1 MIFNYNYG
9 VYLYAVQRREGAC
22 GARLPTMKRVVLYV
36 FLLLIA
42 LLLTGVPAL
51 AEEAAQTGEA
61 PSATAEP
68 VQSEAPAATAEPSPS
83 PAPTEPAEPE
93 VRFSRDF
100 SSSYAE
106 YGDKITISYTVRND
120 GTAPVEN
127 ITVTDGLVGEVGRV
141 DRLEPGEKKTMS
153 VRVRITESCTS
164 TPRISYE
171 CGGLSYTDER
181 SPQRIYLAEVRVRV
195 ELSAD
200 KTNVA
205 PGDMVTLRLNVVNE
219 GNVSLYGLRASEP
232 VLGDLGS
239 LVSALPPGDECVITR
254 TVQMKS
260 ANTFQ
265 FSISGS
271 SDTGGAISVQSNEM
285 SVLVTPV
292 AAQIQL
298 CLRAEADQRELSGPG
313 EVSFSLYVS
322 NDCSL
327 ELRNVTLS
335 EETRGVIR
343 ELVFVP
349 TGEMP
354 AITQTYPV
362 EESGV
367 FRFQAQVTDSVGDRL
382 TVYSE
387 PIEIIVAEE
396 AAEPTAE
403 PTAEPAGP
411 ELTDA
416 PGESAIPVLGGSPY
430 RMEQD
435 PATFEKL
442 MLGTSIV
449 LLIILIIWYLAAS
462 IRSFGERWRRARRRK
477 QKKNKRAKG
486 KK

>member
-1 MIFNYNYG
+1 MIFYYNYG

-22 GARLPTMKRVVLYV
+22 GARLPAMKRVVLYI
-36 FLLLIA
+36 FLLLIV
-42 LLLTGVPAL
+42 LLLTGVNAM
-51 AEEAAQTGEA
+51 AEEAAQT
-61 PSATAEP
+61 T
-68 VQSEAPAATAEPSPS
+68 EAPAVTAEPSPT
-83 PAPTEPAEPE
+83 PAPTEPAAPE
-93 VRFSRDF
+93 IRFTRDF
-100 SSSYAE
+100 SGSYAE

-120 GTAPVEN
+120 GTVPVEN
-127 ITVTDGLVGEVGRV
+127 ITVTDGLVGEVGRIE
-141 DRLEPGEKKTMS
+141 RLEPGDKKTMS

-164 TPRISYE
+164 SPRISYE
-171 CGGLSYTDER
+171 CGGMSYTDER
-181 SPQRIYLAEVRVRV
+181 SPQRIYLADVRVRV

-265 FSISGS
+265 FSISGT

-292 AAQIQL
+292 AAQIL
-298 CLRAEADQRELSGPG
+298 LSLRAEADQTELSGPG

-327 ELRNVTLS
+327 ELRNVSLS
-335 EETRGVIR
+335 EETRGEIR

-362 EESGV
+362 QESGV

-387 PIEIIVAEE
+387 PIEITVAEK

-411 ELTDA
+411 EVSQE

-430 RMEQD
+430 RMEEA

-442 MLGTSIV
+442 MLGASV
-449 LLIILIIWYLAAS
+449 MLLIVLIIWYLAAS
-462 IRSFGERWRRARRRK
+462 IRSFGERRRRARRRK

>member
-1 MIFNYNYG
+1 MCGAEKAVFLDKQMIFNYNYG
-9 VYLYAVQRREGAC
+9 VYLYAVQGREGAC
-22 GARLPTMKRVVLYV
+22 GARLPTMKRVVLHI
-36 FLLLIA
+36 FLLLIV
-42 LLLTGVPAL
+42 LLLTGVNAM
-51 AEEAAQTGEA
+51 AEEAVQT
-61 PSATAEP
+61 T
-68 VQSEAPAATAEPSPS
+68 EAPAVTAEPSPT
-83 PAPTEPAEPE
+83 PAPAVPE
-93 VRFSRDF
+93 IRFTRDF
-100 SSSYAE
+100 SGSYAE

-120 GTAPVEN
+120 GTVPVEN
-127 ITVTDGLVGEVGRV
+127 IAVTDGLVGEVGRV
-141 DRLEPGEKKTMS
+141 ERLEPGDKKTMS

-164 TPRISYE
+164 SPRISYE
-171 CGGLSYTDER
+171 CGGMSYTNEC
-181 SPQRIYLAEVRVRV
+181 SPQRIYLADVRVRV

-265 FSISGS
+265 FSISGT

-292 AAQIQL
+292 AAQILLSLQ
-298 CLRAEADQRELSGPG
+298 AEADQTELSGPG

-327 ELRNVTLS
+327 ELRNVLLS
-335 EETRGVIR
+335 EETRGEIR

-354 AITQTYPV
+354 AITQNYSV

-387 PIEIIVAEE
+387 PIEITVAEK

-411 ELTDA
+411 EVSQE
-416 PGESAIPVLGGSPY
+416 PGESAIPVLDGSPY
-430 RMEQD
+430 RMEEA

-442 MLGTSIV
+442 MLGTSV
-449 LLIILIIWYLAAS
+449 MLLIVLIIWYLAAS
-462 IRSFGERWRRARRRK
+462 IRSFGERRRRARRRK

>member
-1 MIFNYNYG
+1 MTGLWIFLG
-9 VYLYAVQRREGAC
+9 ILAFLCA
-22 GARLPTMKRVVLYV
+22 
-36 FLLLIA
+36 LLLIPVSIKIGYDTEVTLSLGA
-42 LLLTGVPAL
+42 FGIYFPLYPKKKKKPKLLSRKKYLRL
-51 AEEAAQTGEA
+51 RQKDEERAEKKRLAAQEIQLA
-61 PSATAEP
+61 N
-68 VQSEAPAATAEPSPS
+68 V
-83 PAPTEPAEPE
+83 
-93 VRFSRDF
+93 
-100 SSSYAE
+100 
-106 YGDKITISYTVRND
+106 K
-120 GTAPVEN
+120 
-127 ITVTDGLVGEVGRV
+127 
-141 DRLEPGEKKTMS
+141 MS
-153 VRVRITESCTS
+153 VTLE
-164 TPRISYE
+164 
-171 CGGLSYTDER
+171 
-181 SPQRIYLAEVRVRV
+181 
-195 ELSAD
+195 AD
-200 KTNVA
+200 KKNVA
-205 PGDMVTLRLNVVNE
+205 PGEMVTLRLNVVNE
-219 GNVSLYGLRASEP
+219 GNVNLYSLRASEP

-265 FSISGS
+265 FSISGT

-292 AAQIQL
+292 AAQILLSLQ
-298 CLRAEADQRELSGPG
+298 AEADQTELSGPG

-327 ELRNVTLS
+327 ELRNVLLS
-335 EETRGVIR
+335 EETRGEIR

-354 AITQTYPV
+354 AITQNYSV

-387 PIEIIVAEE
+387 PIEITVAEK

-411 ELTDA
+411 EVSHE
-416 PGESAIPVLGGSPY
+416 PGESAIPVLDGSPY
-430 RMEQD
+430 RMEEA

-442 MLGTSIV
+442 MLGTSV
-449 LLIILIIWYLAAS
+449 MLLIVLIIWYLAAS
-462 IRSFGERWRRARRRK
+462 IRSFGERRRRARRRK